1 VPDSRRPAVNSRA
14 PLLRLCAGKKAGLRL
29 SAKRPDCELRTS
41 IRRDPKPIGAQQ
53 KSKVNEPRNLFQPT
67 DGDQLRRSALTFPP
81 IEAVAAKASD
91 VILGAPRKAIYEK
104 GRTNMW
110 FLGMDVGTGGT
121 RAVLV
126 NGEGKLIAGA
136 SCEHAPFTTEHPG
149 WAEQDPEDWWRAA
162 QVAIQKAL
170 EASPEPREPIAA
182 IGLTGQMHGA
192 VLLDE
197 AGAVLRPALIWC
209 DTRTQPQCDWLTEK
223 IGYERLIEL
232 TCNPALP
239 NFTVTKVLWVKEH
252 QPEIFRK
259 IRHILCPKDYVRYR
273 LTGEFGIDV
282 QEASGTLLL
291 DVTNRRWS
299 KEVAEVAGIDESWLP
314 QVYESPEVC
323 ARISETAASL
333 TGLKAGI
340 PVVAGAGDQ
349 GAGAVGM
356 GILRPGSVSAT
367 IGTSG
372 VVFAATAAPTKDP
385 HGRLHTFCHAV
396 PGLWH
401 VMGVTQSAGL
411 SLRWLKEAF
420 FRGFDYDALTLAAG
434 KIPAGSDGLQ
444 WAPYLLGERTPHL
457 DPEVRAAFVGIS
469 TIHTE
474 AHFVRA
480 VLEGVAYS
488 LQDTFTLFAELGI
501 PVSGIR
507 LGGGGARGP
516 LWRSIQAA
524 IYGHAVEVL
533 TAEEGGAFGCA
544 LMAGVGAGHWANLD
558 QACAQAIEVA
568 QRIEPVPADQA
579 TYAAKYTQ
587 WRKLYPALKSLR

>member
-1 VPDSRRPAVNSRA
+1 
-14 PLLRLCAGKKAGLRL
+14 
-29 SAKRPDCELRTS
+29 
-41 IRRDPKPIGAQQ
+41 
-53 KSKVNEPRNLFQPT
+53 
-67 DGDQLRRSALTFPP
+67 
-81 IEAVAAKASD
+81 
-91 VILGAPRKAIYEK
+91 
-104 GRTNMW
+104 MW

-126 NGEGKLIAGA
+126 DAEGQLIAGA
-136 SCEHAPFTTEHPG
+136 SSEHEAFKTAHPG

-162 QVAIQKAL
+162 QEAIRTVLLVA
-170 EASPEPREPIAA
+170 PEPHEPIAA

-192 VLLDE
+192 VMLDE
-197 AGAVLRPALIWC
+197 NGEVLRPALIWC

-239 NFTVTKVLWVKEH
+239 NFTLTKLLWVKEH
-252 QPEIFRK
+252 EPAIFAK
-259 IRHILCPKDYVRYR
+259 IRHVLCPKDYVRYR
-273 LTGEFGIDV
+273 LTGEFAIDV

-291 DVTNRRWS
+291 DVTHRRWS
-299 KEVAEVAGIDESWLP
+299 REVAEAAGIPESWLP
-314 QVYESPEVC
+314 KLYESPEVC
-323 ARISETAASL
+323 ARISESAAGR
-333 TGLKAGI
+333 TGLAAGT

-356 GILRPGSVSAT
+356 GILQPGSVSTT

-372 VVFAATAAPTKDP
+372 VVFAATASPTKDP
-385 HGRLHTFCHAV
+385 KGRLHTFCHAV

-411 SLRWLKEAF
+411 SFRWLRETF
-420 FRGFDYDALTLAAG
+420 FASQDYDELTAAAA
-434 KIPAGSDGLQ
+434 KVPACSEGLE

-457 DPEVRAAFVGIS
+457 DPEVRAAFAGIS
-469 TIHTE
+469 TAHTA

-488 LQDTFTLFAELGI
+488 LKDTFTLFAELGI
-501 PVSGIR
+501 PVNGIR

-516 LWRSIQAA
+516 LWRTIQAG

-533 TAEEGGAFGCA
+533 TAEEGGAFGAA
-544 LMAGVGAGHWANLD
+544 LLAGVGAGHWANLD
-558 QACAQAIEVA
+558 EACRQAIEVA
-568 QRIEPVPADQA
+568 ARINPDAGDVKAYQA
-579 TYAAKYTQ
+579 GYAQ

>member
-1 VPDSRRPAVNSRA
+1 
-14 PLLRLCAGKKAGLRL
+14 
-29 SAKRPDCELRTS
+29 
-41 IRRDPKPIGAQQ
+41 
-53 KSKVNEPRNLFQPT
+53 
-67 DGDQLRRSALTFPP
+67 
-81 IEAVAAKASD
+81 
-91 VILGAPRKAIYEK
+91 
-104 GRTNMW
+104 MW
-110 FLGMDVGTGGT
+110 FLGIDVGTGGT
-121 RAVLV
+121 RAVIV
-126 NGEGKLIAGA
+126 DAAGRVISSAA
-136 SCEHAPFTTEHPG
+136 SEHAPFTTEHPG
-149 WAEQDPEDWWRAA
+149 WAEQQPEDWWRAA
-162 QVAIQKAL
+162 QQAIRGAL
-170 EASPEPREPIAA
+170 DLAPEPQQPIAA

-192 VLLDE
+192 VMLDE
-197 AGAVLRPALIWC
+197 SGAVLRPSLIWC
-209 DTRTQPQCDWLTEK
+209 DTRTQPECDWLTEK
-223 IGYERLIEL
+223 IGYQRLIEL

-239 NFTVTKVLWVKEH
+239 NFTVTKLLWVRKH
-252 QPEIFRK
+252 QPEIFSK

-273 LTGEFGIDV
+273 LTGEFAMDV

-299 KEVAEVAGIDESWLP
+299 REVAEAAGIDESWLP
-314 QVYESPEVC
+314 KLYESPEVC
-323 ARISETAASL
+323 ARISETASGL
-333 TGLKAGI
+333 TGLSAGT

-356 GILRPGSVSAT
+356 GILQPGSVSAT

-411 SLRWLKEAF
+411 SLRWLKETF
-420 FRGFDYDALTLAAG
+420 FAGQDYDQLTAAAVT
-434 KIPAGSDGLQ
+434 IPAGSDGLE

-457 DPEVRAAFVGIS
+457 DPQVRAAFAGIS
-469 TIHTE
+469 TTHTA

-488 LQDTFTLFAELGI
+488 LNDTFTLFAELGI
-501 PVSGIR
+501 PVSRIR

-516 LWRSIQAA
+516 LWRSIQAG

-544 LMAGVGAGHWANLD
+544 LMAGVGAGHWSNLD
-558 QACAQAIEVA
+558 EACAQAIEVA
-568 QRIEPVPADQA
+568 QRIDPDHADVSA
-579 TYAAKYTQ
+579 YKIGYEK